1 MHSLDLFSAVLLAAS
16 VLIFMNVVLR
26 SWYERVLWSATL
38 CLAVLWG
45 IHQGDFTMVKLACA
59 SVFAP
64 SMFFSFALQYM
75 RHRRAVARDASTPV
89 PAVFT
94 LRYFVR
100 DLAFWTWMLGLLA
113 CLSVL
118 WVGALMFGESLAIIR
133 QGHQDGLM
141 LLGLYALPAWLVPA
155 CLVVLCS
162 AYFSVVER
170 WVAWLPLLIAAV
182 FYAVLVMF

>member
-1 MHSLDLFSAVLLAAS
+1 
-16 VLIFMNVVLR
+16 
-26 SWYERVLWSATL
+26 
-38 CLAVLWG
+38 
-45 IHQGDFTMVKLACA
+45 
-59 SVFAP
+59 
-64 SMFFSFALQYM
+64 
-75 RHRRAVARDASTPV
+75 
-89 PAVFT
+89 
-94 LRYFVR
+94 
-100 DLAFWTWMLGLLA
+100 MLGLLA

-141 LLGLYALPAWLVPA
+141 LLGLYVLPAWLVPA

-182 FYAVLVMF
+182 FYAVLVML